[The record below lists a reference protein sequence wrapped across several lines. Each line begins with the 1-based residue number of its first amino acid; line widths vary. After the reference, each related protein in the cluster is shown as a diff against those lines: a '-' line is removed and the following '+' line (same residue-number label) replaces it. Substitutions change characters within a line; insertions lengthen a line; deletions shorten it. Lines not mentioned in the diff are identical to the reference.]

1 MNVLVFSTSVQS
13 IEQVQS
19 LKPKIDSLAGNGK
32 WNFALD
38 DTDRILRIVSSSVKP
53 QLAIQLLNQYGFEC
67 HELTH

>member
-38 DTDRILRIVSSSVKP
+38 DTGRILRIMSSSVKP

>member
-1 MNVLVFSTSVQS
+1 
-13 IEQVQS
+13 
-19 LKPKIDSLAGNGK
+19 LAGNGK

-38 DTDRILRIVSSSVKP
+38 DTDRILRIMSSSVKP

>member
-38 DTDRILRIVSSSVKP
+38 DTDRILRIMSSSVKQ
-53 QLAIQLLNQYGFEC
+53 QLAIQLLNKYGFEC